1 MALLS
6 SDDQLPRLYPEK
18 DAAFSAGQ
26 TGSEGGIVEKTRPGV
41 TRCSATGNIHC
52 FLRGLRK
59 ILSEKCRTGGMKC

>member
-26 TGSEGGIVEKTRPGV
+26 TGSEGGIEEKTRPGV
-41 TRCSATGNIHC
+41 TGV
-52 FLRGLRK
+52 LRPE
-59 ILSEKCRTGGMKC
+59 IFIVF